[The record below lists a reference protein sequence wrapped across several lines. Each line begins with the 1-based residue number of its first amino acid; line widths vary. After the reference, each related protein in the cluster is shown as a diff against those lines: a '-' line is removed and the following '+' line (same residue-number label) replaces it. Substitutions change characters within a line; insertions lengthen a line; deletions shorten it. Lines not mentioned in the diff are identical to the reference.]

1 MGTGPGTA
9 ARRKDPSIVQNKG
22 PDVHQGRKNHPL
34 PQPDLVFALK
44 AGTRTVF
51 YSSTA
56 KPLLE
61 LVSLINSGLQLILP
75 LPEGDS
81 D

>member
-9 ARRKDPSIVQNKG
+9 AQRKDPSIVQNKG

-56 KPLLE
+56 KPL
-61 LVSLINSGLQLILP
+61 SGTHGINSGLQLILP